1 MTGQSITLLKQ
12 SSPSSV
18 CKFVT
23 YSQEDSVSFVN
34 RLIDPDDKYESI
46 EYEEYDIEFTIDY
59 DP

>member
-34 RLIDPDDKYESI
+34 RLIDPDDKYDGI